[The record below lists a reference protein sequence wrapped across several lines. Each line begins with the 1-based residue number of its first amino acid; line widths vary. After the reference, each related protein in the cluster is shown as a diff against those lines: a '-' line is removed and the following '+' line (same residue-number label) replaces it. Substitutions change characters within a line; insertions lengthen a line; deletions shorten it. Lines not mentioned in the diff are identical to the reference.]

1 MCPLSDCLVFCKRKS
16 ARKGPQPHVPLRCGA
31 AVGIGVGSIGG
42 LWCEAA
48 QGASRRAA
56 DTERENAGD
65 EAAAAATRY
74 TRRPVVGGAPAKIE
88 ETTAPQET
96 STEETSTSTEE

>member
-1 MCPLSDCLVFCKRKS
+1 MSL
-16 ARKGPQPHVPLRCGA
+16 
-31 AVGIGVGSIGG
+31 
-42 LWCEAA
+42 
-48 QGASRRAA
+48 
-56 DTERENAGD
+56 GD